1 MTSPKTARADTGK
14 PLGEFGRIDRYFR
27 PLASGFPGARGLA
40 DDAAVFGVPPDQ
52 ELVVTTDAMVAGV
65 HFFPDDAPGDIAAKL
80 LRTNLSDLAAMGA
93 APYAYTL
100 VTALP
105 KTVGEDW
112 LAGFAAGLGEDQ
124 ARFGI
129 ALAGGDSVSTSGPI
143 TLSVTAFGLVPKGGA
158 VPRWGGRPG
167 DRVYVTGS
175 IGDAALGLRIAYGTL
190 EVANDSARAA
200 LLGRLR
206 RPDPRT
212 TLGPRLV
219 GLATGC
225 LDVSDGLV
233 ADLGHLCEESGCAA
247 VLESGRVPLS
257 NAARSVIGDDPVR
270 FAMAL
275 TGGDDYEL
283 LFTAAEDAALAL
295 AALSAETGVPVTA
308 IGHLLDG
315 PAGEVTVT
323 DARGRVLDLPTRGWD
338 HF

>member
-1 MTSPKTARADTGK
+1 MTNPKTGSLKSGR
-14 PLGEFGRIDRYFR
+14 PLGEFGRIARFFK

-40 DDAAVFGVPPDQ
+40 DDAAVFGIPPDQ

-65 HFFPDDAPGDIAAKL
+65 HFLPDDSPGDIAAKL

-105 KTVGEDW
+105 KTVDEEW
-112 LAGFAAGLGEDQ
+112 LAGFAAGLGKDQ
-124 ARFGI
+124 VRFGI

-167 DRVYVTGS
+167 DRLFVTGT
-175 IGDAALGLRIAYGTL
+175 IGDAALGLQIAFGKL
-190 EVANDSARAA
+190 EVTDDSARAE
-200 LLGRLR
+200 LLRRLR

-212 TLGPRLV
+212 TLGPHLV

-247 VLESGRVPLS
+247 ILESARVPLS
-257 NAARSVIGDDPVR
+257 DAARTVIGNDPLR
-270 FAMAL
+270 FALAL

-283 LFTAAEDAALAL
+283 LFTAPAEAAPAL
-295 AALSAETGVPVTA
+295 AALSTETGVPVTA
-308 IGHLLDG
+308 IGRLEEG
-315 PAGEVTVT
+315 PAGSVAVT
-323 DARGRVLDLPTRGWD
+323 DQQGRALDLPTRGWD

>member
-1 MTSPKTARADTGK
+1 MTHPKTGK
-14 PLGEFGRIDRYFR
+14 ALGEFGRIDRYFK

-40 DDAAVFGVPPDQ
+40 DDAAVFGVPPDR

-65 HFFPDDAPGDIAAKL
+65 HFFPDDSPGDIAAKL

-105 KTVGEDW
+105 KSVGEDW

-129 ALAGGDSVSTSGPI
+129 ALAGGDSVSTAGPI

-167 DRVYVTGS
+167 DRVFVTGTV
-175 IGDAALGLRIAYGTL
+175 GDAALGLQIAFGKL
-190 EVANDSARAA
+190 EVADDSARAA
-200 LLGRLR
+200 LLRRLR

-219 GLATGC
+219 GLATAC
-225 LDVSDGLV
+225 LDVSDGLI

-247 VLESGRVPLS
+247 AVESGRVPLS
-257 NAARSVIGDDPVR
+257 CAARAVIGTDPAR
-270 FAMAL
+270 FALAL

-283 LFTAAEDAALAL
+283 LFTAPEDAAPAL
-295 AALSAETGVPVTA
+295 AGLSAETGVPVTA
-308 IGHLLDG
+308 IGRLVDG
-315 PAGEVTVT
+315 PAGNVTAT
-323 DARGRVLDLPTRGWD
+323 DPQGRALDLPTRGWD

>member
-1 MTSPKTARADTGK
+1 MINPKTGNPKSGK
-14 PLGEFGRIDRYFR
+14 PLGEFGRIDRFFK

-40 DDAAVFGVPPDQ
+40 DDAAVFGIPPDQ

-65 HFFPDDAPGDIAAKL
+65 HFFPDDSPGDIAAKL

-93 APYAYTL
+93 VPYAYTL

-112 LAGFAAGLGEDQ
+112 LGAFAAGLGEDQ

-129 ALAGGDSVSTSGPI
+129 ALAGGDSVSTSGPV
-143 TLSVTAFGLVPKGGA
+143 TLSVTAFGLVPKGKA

-167 DRVYVTGS
+167 DRLFVTGT
-175 IGDAALGLRIAYGTL
+175 IGDAALGLQIAFGKL
-190 EVANDSARAA
+190 EVTDDSARAV
-200 LLGRLR
+200 LLRRLR
-206 RPDPRT
+206 YPDPRT

-247 VLESGRVPLS
+247 ILESARVPLS
-257 NAARSVIGDDPVR
+257 DAARAVVGSDPAR
-270 FAMAL
+270 FALAL

-283 LFTAAEDAALAL
+283 LFAAPAEAAPAL
-295 AALSAETGVPVTA
+295 AALSVETGVPVTA
-308 IGHLLDG
+308 IGRLVEG
-315 PAGEVTVT
+315 PAGSVVVT
-323 DARGRVLDLPTRGWD
+323 DPQGRALDLPTRGWD

>member
-1 MTSPKTARADTGK
+1 MTLPKTDKAKTGK
-14 PLGEFGRIDRYFR
+14 PLGEFGRIDRYFK

-40 DDAAVFGVPPDQ
+40 DDAAVFGIPPDR

-100 VTALP
+100 GTALP
-105 KTVGEDW
+105 KTVGENW
-112 LAGFAAGLGEDQ
+112 LAGFTAGLGEDQ

-167 DRVYVTGS
+167 DRVFVTGS
-175 IGDAALGLRIAYGTL
+175 IGDAALGLQIAFGKL
-190 EVANDSARAA
+190 EVADDSARAV
-200 LLGRLR
+200 LLRRLR

-212 TLGPRLV
+212 TLGPLLV

-225 LDVSDGLV
+225 LDVSDGLL

-247 VLESGRVPLS
+247 VLESGCVPLS
-257 NAARSVIGDDPVR
+257 DAARAAIGGDSAR
-270 FAMAL
+270 FALAL

-283 LFTAAEDAALAL
+283 LFTAPEEAASAL
-295 AALSAETGVPVTA
+295 AALSAETGVPVTG
-308 IGHLLDG
+308 IGRLVEG
-315 PAGEVTVT
+315 PAGGVTVV
-323 DARGRVLDLPTRGWD
+323 DPQGRVLDLPTRGWT